1 MRRTAARGGR
11 VWDLP
16 RVAILA
22 NWVPDPAP
30 DFGANPKPY
39 IAMMVLGFVIGVAG
53 HIFRFK
59 VMVALGV
66 LLIFLGT
73 FVFPLAINL
82 ADQN

>member
-1 MRRTAARGGR
+1 

-16 RVAILA
+16 LVLAILA

-39 IAMMVLGFVIGVAG
+39 VMMMVLGFVIGIAG
-53 HIFRFK
+53 HIFRFRPL
-59 VMVALGV
+59 VAIGV

-73 FVFPLAINL
+73 FVFPLAINI
-82 ADQN
+82 AHNQ